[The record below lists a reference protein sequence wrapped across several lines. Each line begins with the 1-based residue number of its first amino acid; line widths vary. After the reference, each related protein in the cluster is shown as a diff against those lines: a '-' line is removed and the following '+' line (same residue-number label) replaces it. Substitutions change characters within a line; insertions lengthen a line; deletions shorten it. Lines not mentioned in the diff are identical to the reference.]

1 MDYEISLSPSGQYM
15 VYRSIEVSN
24 SPAKVLERM
33 QAIVAS
39 AETHG
44 TRRILMDYTGQVVDG
59 DSNLVGSFIELK
71 DYVQKLR
78 GWQMA
83 WLVQAPAAA
92 HASYSVDAV
101 ADLFGALGTKSRFF
115 HSRAQALAWLTTD
128 D

>member
-1 MDYEISLSPSGQYM
+1 VDYEISLSPCSRYM
-15 VYRSIEVSN
+15 VCRSIVVSN
-24 SPAKVLERM
+24 STAKVLERM

-39 AETHG
+39 SETHG

-71 DYVQKLR
+71 HYVQELR

-101 ADLFGALGTKSRFF
+101 ADLFGVLGTKSHFF
-115 HSRAQALAWLTTD
+115 ASRTQALAWLTLED
-128 D
+128 